1 MRRSY
6 LRGFD
11 GFQLRDVV
19 NPVTAE
25 GSSAWSA
32 CTVSRTQEA
41 ASIELR
47 VDAPQQLFHE
57 LDPSPLADRGLD
69 EAVERY
75 IIESA
80 RELPARS
87 YELLLHVPGDLPP
100 ERMAALAKSI
110 RAYFAYR
117 RDMQTIKLRRLLAE
131 GRRTLA
137 IGLAFLFVCGLLGV
151 LATETLPA
159 PIGPFLNQGLLIIGW
174 VANWRPVEIFL
185 HGWQPIRRQRNLL
198 GRLAEMDVQFLQP

>member
-1 MRRSY
+1 MGSTEGKTRT
-6 LRGFD
+6 
-11 GFQLRDVV
+11 
-19 NPVTAE
+19 TAP
-25 GSSAWSA
+25 
-32 CTVSRTQEA
+32 
-41 ASIELR
+41 IELR
-47 VDAPQQLFHE
+47 IDAPQRLFHD
-57 LDPSPLADRGLD
+57 LDPSPLAGRDLD

-80 RELPARS
+80 RELRAS
-87 YELLLHVPGDLPP
+87 HYALLLHVQDGALPP
-100 ERMAALAKSI
+100 ERREALARSI

-117 RDMQTIKLRRLLAE
+117 RDMEARKLRRLLAE
-131 GRRTLA
+131 GRETLA
-137 IGLAFLFVCGLLGV
+137 IGLTFLFVCGLLGV

-198 GRLAEMDVQFLQP
+198 GALAEMDVQFLQP